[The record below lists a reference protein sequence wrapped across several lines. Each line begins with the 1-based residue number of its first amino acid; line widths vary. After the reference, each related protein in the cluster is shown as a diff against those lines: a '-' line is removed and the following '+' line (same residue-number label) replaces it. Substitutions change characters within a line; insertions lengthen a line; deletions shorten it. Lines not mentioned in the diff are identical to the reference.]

1 MQLQTLSQ
9 KLKLLLQSSALL
21 LVLSSCS
28 NTESFDS
35 SWCEYK
41 DLGSKN
47 VVMNECAATEDDD
60 AACNINKD
68 VTVIVDTTQVDCSK
82 LVESKRR

>member
-1 MQLQTLSQ
+1 MQLQTLLQ
-9 KLKLLLQSSALL
+9 KLKLLLQSSALI

-35 SWCEYK
+35 NWCEYK

-47 VVMNECAATEDDD
+47 VVMNECAATGDDD
-60 AACNINKD
+60 ACDINKD
-68 VTVIVDTTQVDCSK
+68 VTVMVSTTQVDCSK